1 MKVIRTEDLK
11 KIYLLG
17 KVKVPALR
25 GVNIEIEEGEFVA
38 LMGPSGSGKSTLLNQ
53 IGLLDFP
60 TSGKVFIEG
69 MDASALSERERA
81 GLRLKKFGFIF
92 QFFSLFMELTALENV
107 MVPGMLAGESVG
119 ESKSRAKE
127 LLEIVW
133 LGDRLEHKPAE
144 LSGGQQ
150 QRVAIARA
158 LMNEPSILLADEPTA
173 NLDSVASME
182 IIKLFRSLNESRG
195 ITIFMVTHEEE
206 YGKLADRIIRLKD
219 GMIDES

>member
-1 MKVIRTEDLK
+1 
-11 KIYLLG
+11 
-17 KVKVPALR
+17 
-25 GVNIEIEEGEFVA
+25 
-38 LMGPSGSGKSTLLNQ
+38 
-53 IGLLDFP
+53 
-60 TSGKVFIEG
+60 

>member
-60 TSGKVFIEG
+60 TSGKVFIER

-182 IIKLFRSLNESRG
+182 IIKLFRSLNENRG

>member
-1 MKVIRTEDLK
+1 MKVIRTEGLK